1 MSPRIEE
8 FLSKIASQI
17 MALDEETLTS
27 LLPKYKEKMLN
38 FAPTQAW
45 EESVLVYFII
55 NGLRIKNSQFN
66 EKIKEYM
73 VRDDNDQTQNPYIR
87 PRLRL
92 VPKKKP
98 GHTQMKPEDQEEM
111 EHDEN

>member
-1 MSPRIEE
+1 MSSRIEE
-8 FLSKIASQI
+8 ALSKIARHI
-17 MALDEETLTS
+17 MALDEDTLTA

-45 EESVLVYFII
+45 EESMLIYFII

-66 EKIKEYM
+66 EKIKDYM
-73 VRDDNDQTQNPYIR
+73 VTGDDGHKKGPHIR

-92 VPKKKP
+92 VRGGSAAPDPVKN
-98 GHTQMKPEDQEEM
+98 M
-111 EHDEN
+111 EGMDNDEN